1 MKNVS
6 GKSDVFLSV
15 KPAKKVVQNE
25 LAKSNRPPVATL
37 PLTRVASVS
46 VVKCEQVKSA
56 STKLGVRER
65 KKKKDVVGG
74 SFFDIFGSRPNF
86 RVLRMLSY

>member
-6 GKSDVFLSV
+6 DKSDVFLSV

-25 LAKSNRPPVATL
+25 LAKSNRPPAATL

-65 KKKKDVVGG
+65 KKRKSSRG

>member
-1 MKNVS
+1 MSFVKNVS

-65 KKKKDVVGG
+65 KKRK
-74 SFFDIFGSRPNF
+74 
-86 RVLRMLSY
+86 M